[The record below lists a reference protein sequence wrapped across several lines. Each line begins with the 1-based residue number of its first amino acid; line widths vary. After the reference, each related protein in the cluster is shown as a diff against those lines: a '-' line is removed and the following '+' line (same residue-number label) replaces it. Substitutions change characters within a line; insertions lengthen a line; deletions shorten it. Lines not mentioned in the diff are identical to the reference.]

1 MLVYSTDISE
11 CHSALCMPNK
21 RLSVRDQ
28 ASKLHWRPIRWHY
41 EGFYFVHF
49 SLIPNKDGC
58 FIRKCSHRET
68 LMWVTVMIKSS
79 RYLCI
84 CDRSSK
90 EQKWTS
96 IPKWVTCLFWFAI
109 LYSKLFSTFLNA
121 ACPSGSFKASQGDQ
135 QCLQCP
141 INSRTSNEGATNCIC
156 RSGYY
161 RTDSDPLQM
170 PCTSMLFSY
179 AILYHLQW
187 FWLSF
192 SKIRQTLIFKAFRNG
207 IFTVQMVINNHA
219 WYAGIPYWLLAKIKK
234 IFLLFLL

>member
-1 MLVYSTDISE
+1 
-11 CHSALCMPNK
+11 
-21 RLSVRDQ
+21 
-28 ASKLHWRPIRWHY
+28 
-41 EGFYFVHF
+41 
-49 SLIPNKDGC
+49 
-58 FIRKCSHRET
+58 
-68 LMWVTVMIKSS
+68 MWVTVMIKSS
-79 RYLCI
+79 RYLCM

-96 IPKWVTCLFWFAI
+96 IPKWITCLFWFAV
-109 LYSKLFSTFLNA
+109 LYSKLLSTFLNA

-141 INSRTSNEGATNCIC
+141 INSRTSNEGATNCVC

-170 PCTSMLFSY
+170 PCTSMSFSY

-207 IFTVQMVINNHA
+207 IFTVQMVINNDA
-219 WYAGIPYWLLAKIKK
+219 WYTGIPYWLLAKITFFFIIILILNVGQYY
-234 IFLLFLL
+234 IFILFFTFIIINYLIVLLMSFIFAFSLPSITSNFHL